1 MKDNLTPAG
10 AESLK
15 GKLERHWQ
23 TLSSAAPVN
32 FWIEPQGIEAHR
44 VWGVRSSLRGGLP
57 GPLLT
62 PASTSNTAKVL

>member
-32 FWIEPQGIEAHR
+32 FWVEPPA
-44 VWGVRSSLRGGLP
+44 
-57 GPLLT
+57 GPV
-62 PASTSNTAKVL
+62 ADYSTLNLEHG